1 MVDRPKP
8 PAEPMAEI
16 VNLRRARKA
25 RGRDAARESA
35 EAARLQ
41 HGRAKSEKSLT
52 DARNEKAARDLDA
65 RKRDQDGGEPSDS

>member
-8 PAEPMAEI
+8 PAEI

-25 RGRDAARESA
+25 RSRDAERKSA
-35 EAARLQ
+35 DAARLQ
-41 HGRAKSEKSLT
+41 HGRATAEKSLT

-65 RKRDQDGGEPSDS
+65 RKRDQDGGDPSDS